1 MPGGSLNCV
10 TLFLNLREAKKRKMK
25 AKTLILILIAVL
37 TAVNVSGQKRSKPVT
52 VTGTVTDTAM
62 IPVSGVLMVVDGVST
77 GLTTNRDGAFK
88 LKLKP
93 EVKSIGAFTYN
104 MGSVATVWDGSGV
117 VILVLDGRTGRLN
130 FTSET
135 PEGVRRIDIGYG
147 TKRRKDLTTDVGFI
161 DGQDEANSSYTNI
174 YDMIQ
179 GKVPGVQVNGNKITI
194 RGVNSINLSTDPLF
208 VVDGVVVNSI
218 DNISPRQV
226 KSISVLKGSD
236 ASIYGSRGAGGVI
249 LITLL
254 GSER

>member
-1 MPGGSLNCV
+1 
-10 TLFLNLREAKKRKMK
+10 MK
-25 AKTLILILIAVL
+25 ARTLLLIMMVIM
-37 TAVNVSGQKRSKPVT
+37 TATQASGQKRSKYVT

-62 IPVSGVLMVVDGVST
+62 VPVSGVLIVVDGVGT
-77 GLTTNRDGAFK
+77 GLATKKDGTFR
-88 LKLKP
+88 LKVKP
-93 EVKSIGAFTYN
+93 DVKSIGAFTYN
-104 MGSVATVWDGSGV
+104 MGSVATVWNGQSV
-117 VILVLDGRTGRLN
+117 VDLVLDGRIGLLN
-130 FTSET
+130 LTPET
-135 PEGVRRIDIGYG
+135 PEGERRIDVGYG

-179 GKVPGVQVNGNKITI
+179 GKVPGVQVSGNKITI

-236 ASIYGSRGAGGVI
+236 ATIYGSRGAGGVI

>member
-1 MPGGSLNCV
+1 MKYF
-10 TLFLNLREAKKRKMK
+10 TLFLNLHDIKSRKMK
-25 AKTLILILIAVL
+25 ARTLFLIL
-37 TAVNVSGQKRSKPVT
+37 TALLAAGQVTGQKRGKLVT

-62 IPVSGVLMVVDGVST
+62 VPLSGVLMVVDGVST
-77 GLTTNRDGAFK
+77 GLTTNRSGVYK
-88 LKLKP
+88 LKIKP
-93 EVKSIGAFTYN
+93 DVKSIGAFTYN
-104 MGSVATVWDGSGV
+104 MGSVATVWDGRSV
-117 VILVLDGRTGRLN
+117 VDLVLDGGTGLLN
-130 FTSET
+130 FKPEMSEAD
-135 PEGVRRIDIGYG
+135 RRIDIGYG
-147 TKRRKDLTTDVGFI
+147 TKRRKDLTTDVGYI

-179 GKVPGVQVNGNKITI
+179 GKVPGVQVSGTKITI

-208 VVDGVVVNSI
+208 VVDGVVVNTI

-254 GSER
+254 GSGR

>member
-1 MPGGSLNCV
+1 MKAR
-10 TLFLNLREAKKRKMK
+10 TLFL
-25 AKTLILILIAVL
+25 ILTVLLAAVQV
-37 TAVNVSGQKRSKPVT
+37 TGQKRGNLVT

-62 IPVSGVLMVVDGVST
+62 VPVSGVLMVVDGEST
-77 GLTTNRDGAFK
+77 GLTTKRDGTYK
-88 LKLKP
+88 LKIKP
-93 EVKSIGAFTYN
+93 DVKSIGAFTYN
-104 MGSVATVWDGSGV
+104 MGSVATVWDGRSV
-117 VILVLDGRTGRLN
+117 VDLVLDGRAGLLN
-130 FTSET
+130 FTPET
-135 PEGVRRIDIGYG
+135 PEGERRIDVGYG

-161 DGQDEANSSYTNI
+161 DGQDEANASYTNI

>member
-1 MPGGSLNCV
+1 MKAR
-10 TLFLNLREAKKRKMK
+10 TLFL
-25 AKTLILILIAVL
+25 ILTVLLAAVQV
-37 TAVNVSGQKRSKPVT
+37 TGQKRGNLVT

-62 IPVSGVLMVVDGVST
+62 VPVSGVLMVVDGEST
-77 GLTTNRDGAFK
+77 GLTTKRDGTYK
-88 LKLKP
+88 LKIKP
-93 EVKSIGAFTYN
+93 DVKSIGAFTYN
-104 MGSVATVWDGSGV
+104 MGSVATVWDGRSV
-117 VILVLDGRTGRLN
+117 VDLVLDGRAGLLN
-130 FTSET
+130 FTPET
-135 PEGVRRIDIGYG
+135 PEGERKIDVGYG

-161 DGQDEANSSYTNI
+161 DGQDEANASYTNI

>member
-1 MPGGSLNCV
+1 MRDIKS
-10 TLFLNLREAKKRKMK
+10 RKMK
-25 AKTLILILIAVL
+25 ARTLLLIL
-37 TAVNVSGQKRSKPVT
+37 TAVLAAGQVQGQKRSKMVT

-62 IPVSGVLMVVDGVST
+62 VPVSGVLIVVDGENT
-77 GLTTNRDGAFK
+77 GLTTNRNGFYK
-88 LKLKP
+88 LRIRP
-93 EVKSIGAFTYN
+93 DVKSIGAFTYN
-104 MGSVATVWDGSGV
+104 MGSVATVWDGRV
-117 VILVLDGRTGRLN
+117 VVDLVLDGTTGLLN
-130 FTSET
+130 FKPEM
-135 PEGVRRIDIGYG
+135 PEGERKIDVGYG

-161 DGQDEANSSYTNI
+161 DGQDEANLSYTNI

>member
-1 MPGGSLNCV
+1 M
-10 TLFLNLREAKKRKMK
+10 
-25 AKTLILILIAVL
+25 
-37 TAVNVSGQKRSKPVT
+37 T
-52 VTGTVTDTAM
+52 VTGTITDTAM
-62 IPVSGVLMVVDGVST
+62 VPVSGVLLVVDGEST
-77 GLTTNRDGAFK
+77 VITTNRNGIYK
-88 LKLKP
+88 LKIKP
-93 EVKSIGAFTYN
+93 YVKSIGAFTNN
-104 MGSVATVWDGSGV
+104 MGSVATVWDGRSV
-117 VILVLDGRTGRLN
+117 VDLVLDGRTGLLN
-130 FTSET
+130 FT
-135 PEGVRRIDIGYG
+135 PEIPAGERRIDVGYG

-161 DGQDEANSSYTNI
+161 DGQDEVNLSYTNI

-179 GKVPGVQVNGNKITI
+179 GKVPGVQVSGNKITI
-194 RGVNSINLSTDPLF
+194 RGINSINMGTDPLF

>member
-1 MPGGSLNCV
+1 MKAR
-10 TLFLNLREAKKRKMK
+10 TLFL
-25 AKTLILILIAVL
+25 ILTVLLAAVQV
-37 TAVNVSGQKRSKPVT
+37 TGQKRGNLVT

-62 IPVSGVLMVVDGVST
+62 VPVSGVLMVVDGEST
-77 GLTTNRDGAFK
+77 GLTTKRDGTYK
-88 LKLKP
+88 LKIKP
-93 EVKSIGAFTYN
+93 DVKSIGAFTYN
-104 MGSVATVWDGSGV
+104 MGSVATFWDGRSV
-117 VILVLDGRTGRLN
+117 VDLVLDGRAGLLN
-130 FTSET
+130 FTPET
-135 PEGVRRIDIGYG
+135 PEGERKIDVGYG

-161 DGQDEANSSYTNI
+161 DGQDEANASYTNI